1 MGKYDIGAE
10 LTPECRLSLDD
21 LVDELDKELEL
32 YDDLQTY
39 KDKFHNN
46 DKSGLIDKLKKIL
59 YFDIDNINKE
69 SDKEKFDML
78 KLLKALFYIEK
89 YGVAKCDSKNRVD
102 EDIRIRITDILEK
115 PRLSNVN
122 SYLSEV
128 TQYGDVFERLFNDIK
143 GNVDD
148 ADERIDMIEKV
159 DDYWQYIAAKQ
170 FDYTFSDMAL
180 HHPDDMLT
188 ELKRINEK
196 LEDIINNIDISAQQN
211 NLQNEGVMKIFFNIL
226 LTHRKLCYD
235 IDRIRCNEF
244 IDIDISSD
252 KEYAKRYLE
261 HENILIDI
269 STLEFLKKSLS
280 CKNKDND
287 SNIVFDLASYYKEI
301 PCDDYKHYRYALD
314 KLPIVLNWLMKEK
327 PEADYSRNV
336 PIIVMVAI
344 IQEIVEIKKN
354 SNKYKVCNDFYGYKA
369 TGTSLLSAL
378 KQSNPAPILVYIWVR
393 RVETRFAI
401 NYGAHDL
408 IIEKNKAELAL
419 FKIKEYIY
427 GFRNINQ
434 LKTVNNY
441 LSHQVV
447 VAHIGTIAAAEKE
460 REFRGILTDKLNKYG
475 ISINIFAF
483 QCESQ
488 DIYDLFRELLAT
500 YGLDMR
506 DKLAE
511 ISEQICQCIVDMQ
524 NKLSMIDTM
533 DHIFKICFSVGSQS
547 KCTLE
552 FKYDEICQMFLYCRF
567 SCVYL
572 I

>member
-10 LTPECRLSLDD
+10 LTPECRLSLND
-21 LVDELDKELEL
+21 LIVELDEELDL
-32 YDDLQTY
+32 YYDRASY
-39 KDKFHNN
+39 KVKFKNS
-46 DKSGLIDKLKKIL
+46 DKSGLIDKLNRIL
-59 YFDIDNINKE
+59 QFDIEKQAEE
-69 SDKEKFDML
+69 SLIAKFEML
-78 KLLKALFYIEK
+78 KLLKVLFLIEK
-89 YGVAKCDSKNRVD
+89 TGEPKCLKKYSPNADL
-102 EDIRIRITDILEK
+102 RIQIIDILAK
-115 PRLSNVN
+115 PRLSNIKTF
-122 SYLSEV
+122 YSEG
-128 TQYGDVFERLFNDIK
+128 TYFGDVFENLYNDIK
-143 GNVDD
+143 ANVDD

-180 HHPDDMLT
+180 HHPDDMLI

-196 LEDIINNIDISAQQN
+196 LEEIINNIDISVPRDA
-211 NLQNEGVMKIFFNIL
+211 LQNEGVMKTFFNIL

-269 STLEFLKKSLS
+269 SSLEFLKKSLS
-280 CKNKDND
+280 CKNQDND

-327 PEADYSRNV
+327 PDADYSRNV
-336 PIIVMVAI
+336 PITVMVAA

-369 TGTSLLSAL
+369 AGTSLLSAL
-378 KQSNPAPILVYIWVR
+378 KQSDPAPILVYIWVR

-419 FKIKEYIY
+419 FKIKKYIY

-447 VAHIGTIAAAEKE
+447 VAHMGTIAAAKKE

-475 ISINIFAF
+475 IPINIFAF
-483 QCESQ
+483 QCEPQ

-500 YGLDMR
+500 YGLNMR
-506 DKLAE
+506 NKLAE
-511 ISEQICQCIVDMQ
+511 ISEQICQCIIDMQ

-552 FKYDEICQMFLYCRF
+552 FKYDEIGQMFLYCRF